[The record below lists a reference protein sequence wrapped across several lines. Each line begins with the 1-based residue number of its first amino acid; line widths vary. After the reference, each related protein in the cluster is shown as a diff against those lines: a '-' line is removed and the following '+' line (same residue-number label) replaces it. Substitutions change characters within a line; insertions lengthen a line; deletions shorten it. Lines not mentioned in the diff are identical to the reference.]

1 MHFIR
6 QNACEASHQ
15 RPSVVFTRRDSNPA
29 VIALHPT
36 DSTSTFTCD
45 YEKEP
50 FETHFCCC
58 TSMVCLTC
66 RSGVLGRKK
75 SAPLQA
81 VQPHFWPPCGEFLYV
96 YRCHLAHNQPIC
108 LNIPSLSWFPRYQ
121 QMEHMA
127 FYSGAKGFS
136 KAKVGQLPAAGL
148 ASKSTNRNIS
158 ASV

>member
-1 MHFIR
+1 MTSGRSNERVFEIHMEPEPAHGRECSSRDLRRFHLFIFQGVLAGRALTKAMHVIR

-81 VQPHFWPPCGEFLYV
+81 VQPHFWPPCSEFL
-96 YRCHLAHNQPIC
+96 
-108 LNIPSLSWFPRYQ
+108 
-121 QMEHMA
+121 
-127 FYSGAKGFS
+127 
-136 KAKVGQLPAAGL
+136 
-148 ASKSTNRNIS
+148 
-158 ASV
+158 